1 MITGLCVKET
11 KTASITVERCRLGLQ
26 NFIQKGRNTLH
37 QPVDGEAGILA
48 VGEASDDATKVTVL
62 IGDAHIDIGNLVV
75 VEHLGGLS
83 GKRVAY
89 LGAMEEHDVVLD
101 AEGDAHIDIRY
112 LMMVVNLSGFGRER
126 ITNFGTMEEHD
137 VVLNAKGKTTAAVH
151 NGGYRDVGQSKEH
164 ASLTDAP
171 CIKMFGGNSQFSC
184 SIAFTHFLEF
194 TATVG
199 SKTVVKGEIFL
210 EGHEC

>member
-62 IGDAHIDIGNLVV
+62 I
-75 VEHLGGLS
+75 
-83 GKRVAY
+83 
-89 LGAMEEHDVVLD
+89 
-101 AEGDAHIDIRY
+101 GDAHIDIRY

-171 CIKMFGGNSQFSC
+171 CIKMFGGNSQFGC